1 METIRCAVALP
12 TVSEDGPHI
21 SIRKQ
26 APDVMTP
33 VDPLKQDSLLTELVA
48 LLWQLYENQ
57 GVVLFCG
64 PTGVRRTM
72 LMSALPG
79 EVPQ

>member
-1 METIRCAVALP
+1 
-12 TVSEDGPHI
+12 
-21 SIRKQ
+21 
-26 APDVMTP
+26 MTP
-33 VDPLKQDSLLTELVA
+33 VDLLKQDSLLTELVA